1 MIEGI
6 EDSVKDHTQRSDNGS
21 VNLTTMENK
30 ALTIYTEVIMIVE
43 ADKAD
48 TLSASTND
56 VLINVVVGVCC
67 ERACV

>member
-6 EDSVKDHTQRSDNGS
+6 EDSVKDHTQRRDNGS